1 MACFPHCQQD
11 FMDDAIFKEG
21 QIVQNKRLVLLGLIF
36 DFTIVSFDGLIDR
49 EGVTV
54 IYNIPLAH
62 SLTFACCTKRTLLS
76 LT

>member
-1 MACFPHCQQD
+1 
-11 FMDDAIFKEG
+11 MDDAIFKEG
-21 QIVQNKRLVLLGLIF
+21 QIVKLDKKKNKRLVLLGLIF
-36 DFTIVSFDGLIDR
+36 DFTIVSFDGLIDG
-49 EGVTV
+49 EGVAV